1 MVPVEAMTNARIEPY
16 EEGWPVGL
24 KPPPRGEDLPYD
36 DGEPMESKDH
46 RWQMNLLCEVF
57 TMAIGRDDAW
67 VGGNEALYYSALQVK
82 KNDFKAPDVHVV
94 LDAIE
99 NPGRKSWVV
108 WEEDGRTPN
117 IVVELL
123 SESTEAND
131 RGPKK
136 RIYER
141 VLKVPDYFLY
151 DPLDHRFEGWRL
163 NDGVYRAL
171 TPDAAGRLPCQEV
184 GLWLG
189 RWRGKYIGRENTWL
203 RLFDAHGR
211 LIPTFAEAAQANAE
225 AAKADAEAAKADAE
239 AAKADADS
247 AEARADNAESRAE
260 DAEARANAEAERARV
275 AEARLAELLAR
286 VGGTVGT

>member
-1 MVPVEAMTNARIEPY
+1 MPLRWRPTPRVVPVQIMTNARIEADN
-16 EEGWPVGL
+16 EGWPFGV

-82 KNDFKAPDVHVV
+82 RNDFKAPDVFVV
-94 LDAIE
+94 LDAID

-117 IVVELL
+117 IVIELL

-131 RGPKK
+131 RGAKK

-141 VLKVPDYFLY
+141 VLRVPDYFVY
-151 DPLDHRFEGWRL
+151 DPLDFRFEGWRL
-163 NDGVYRAL
+163 ADGIYRPLVA
-171 TPDAAGRLPCQEV
+171 DAAGRLPCQEV

-189 RWRGKYIGRENTWL
+189 RWRGEYIGRDNTWL
-203 RLFDAHGR
+203 RLFDGQGR
-211 LIPTFAEAAQANAE
+211 LIPTFAEAERANAE
-225 AAKADAEAAKADAE
+225 TER
-239 AAKADADS
+239 
-247 AEARADNAESRAE
+247 ARADAAQ
-260 DAEARANAEAERARV
+260 ARAAAEAERARV

-286 VGGTVGT
+286 ADGRDAP

>member
-1 MVPVEAMTNARIEPY
+1 MPLRWRPTPRVVPVQIMTNARIEADN
-16 EEGWPVGL
+16 EGWPFGV

-82 KNDFKAPDVHVV
+82 RNDFKAPDVFVV
-94 LDAIE
+94 LDAID

-117 IVVELL
+117 IVIELL

-131 RGPKK
+131 RGAKK

-141 VLKVPDYFLY
+141 VLRVPDYFVY
-151 DPLDHRFEGWRL
+151 DPLDFRFEGWRL
-163 NDGVYRAL
+163 ADGIYRPLVA
-171 TPDAAGRLPCQEV
+171 DAAGRLPCQEV

-189 RWRGKYIGRENTWL
+189 RWRGEYIGRDNTWL
-203 RLFDAHGR
+203 RLFDGQGR
-211 LIPTFAEAAQANAE
+211 LIPTFAEAERANAE
-225 AAKADAEAAKADAE
+225 AERARAEAE
-239 AAKADADS
+239 G
-247 AEARADNAESRAE
+247 ARADAAQ
-260 DAEARANAEAERARV
+260 ARAAAEAERARV

-286 VGGTVGT
+286 ADGRDAP